1 MLIDNIKTKC
11 AERGVSVTAME
22 RDLQFGNGTV
32 LYWKDHEPGVYKLK
46 KVADYLGVTLD
57 YLLAD

>member
-1 MLIDNIKTKC
+1 MLIDNIKNKC
-11 AERGVSVTAME
+11 AERGVCVTAME

-32 LYWKDHEPGVYKLK
+32 LYWKDHEPGAYKLK

-57 YLLAD
+57 FLLAE